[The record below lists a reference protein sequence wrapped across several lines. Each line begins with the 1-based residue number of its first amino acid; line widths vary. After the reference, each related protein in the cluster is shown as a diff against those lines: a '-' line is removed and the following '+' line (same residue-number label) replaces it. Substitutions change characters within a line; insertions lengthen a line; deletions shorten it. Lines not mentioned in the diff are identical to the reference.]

1 MSQSDLLAATELS
14 VVVAQGLAQAAGAAP
29 LGLPAAGTVGR
40 DATAPRADL
49 ARLIDHTLLKA
60 TATRDE
66 LLALCDEARRFGFA
80 TVCVNPSRV
89 AFCAARLA
97 GSGVGVCTV
106 VGFPLGATTSAAKAA
121 EAAEAVQNGATE
133 VDMVLAIAQ
142 LQEGD
147 FAYVRDDIRAVV
159 KACGSVPVKV
169 ILETG
174 YLSREQKVV
183 ACLLA
188 VEAGAAFVKTS
199 TGFGQGGATANDI
212 ALMRAVV
219 GDACQVKASGGV
231 RTAADADAM
240 VAAGANRIG
249 ASASVAI
256 VGGGQ
261 ASGGGY

>member
-1 MSQSDLLAATELS
+1 MSPS
-14 VVVAQGLAQAAGAAP
+14 
-29 LGLPAAGTVGR
+29 GLPASDSLEPLLAVARQQVAASEPLPLPASLTV
-40 DATAPRADL
+40 APAAAARIDL
-49 ARLIDHTLLKA
+49 AKSIDHTLLKA
-60 TATRDE
+60 TATRAE
-66 LLALCDEARRFGFA
+66 LMQLCEEARRYGFA

-89 AFCAARLA
+89 AFCAALLA
-97 GSGVGVCTV
+97 GSVVGVCTV

-121 EAAEAVQNGATE
+121 EAAEAIHNGAIE
-133 VDMVLAIAQ
+133 VDMVLPIAQ

-147 FAYVRDDIRAVV
+147 LSYVLADIKAVV
-159 KACGSVPVKV
+159 QACGQIPVKV

-174 YLSREQKVV
+174 YLSLEQKVV

-199 TGFGQGGATANDI
+199 TGFGQGGATADDI
-212 ALMRAVV
+212 ALMKAVV

-240 VAAGANRIG
+240 LAAGASRIG

-256 VGGGQ
+256 VGGG
-261 ASGGGY
+261 AAAGSGY

>member
-1 MSQSDLLAATELS
+1 MSQTDLTAATDLS
-14 VVVAQGLAQAAGAAP
+14 VVVAACRARLASAAP
-29 LGLPAAGTVGR
+29 HGLPAAGTDDR
-40 DATAPRADL
+40 DRTAPRADL
-49 ARLIDHTLLKA
+49 AGLIDHTLLKA
-60 TATRDE
+60 TATRAE

-121 EAAEAVQNGATE
+121 EAAEAVKNGATE

-147 FAYVRDDIRAVV
+147 FTYVRDDIRAVV
-159 KACGSVPVKV
+159 RACGSVPVKV

-188 VEAGAAFVKTS
+188 AEAGAAFVKTS
-199 TGFGQGGATANDI
+199 TGFGQGGATADDI

-231 RTAADADAM
+231 RTAVDADAM

-261 ASGGGY
+261 ARGGGY